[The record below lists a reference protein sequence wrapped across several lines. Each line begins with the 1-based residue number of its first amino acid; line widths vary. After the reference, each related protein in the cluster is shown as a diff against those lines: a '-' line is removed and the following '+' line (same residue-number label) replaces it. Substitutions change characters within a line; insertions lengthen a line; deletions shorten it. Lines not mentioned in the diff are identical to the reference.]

1 MMACDR
7 TISLIM
13 MANATT
19 IINEITTEKTGQRL
33 IHETQADKIPGF
45 EIIASFGITH
55 KAGIRIAMAK
65 TITSNK
71 VNNPWSLRRL
81 II

>member
-1 MMACDR
+1 MACDR

-33 IHETQADKIPGF
+33 IQETQADRIPGL
-45 EIIASFGITH
+45 EIMASFGITH
-55 KAGIRIAMAK
+55 NAGIRIAMAI